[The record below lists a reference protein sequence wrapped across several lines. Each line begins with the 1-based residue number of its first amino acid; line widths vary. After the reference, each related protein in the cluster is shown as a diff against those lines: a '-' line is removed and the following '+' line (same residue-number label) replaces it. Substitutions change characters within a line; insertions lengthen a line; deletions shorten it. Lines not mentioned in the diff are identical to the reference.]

1 MVLAVVCVGY
11 FLVLLDVTALNVA
24 VPTIGAG
31 LGVGV
36 TALQWVVNGYALAL
50 AALLLVGG
58 ALGDANGH
66 RRVVLAGLAL
76 FGAASAGCGL
86 APTVGVLVAARVLQ
100 GVGAALLLPGT
111 LAIITRTFPEPAAQ
125 ARAIGVWAGV
135 GSVALPAGPVL
146 GGGLVA
152 TWGWR
157 SVFLVNVPVVLVA
170 ALGTLRTV
178 RSDRVD
184 GSHLDLDGLVRAVLG
199 LLRRPAFAVAN
210 AVAAAMNFGSL
221 GLLFLLSLFLQT
233 VQQRSAS
240 AAGAAVL
247 PLFLPLVVFAPLA
260 GRATARWG
268 TAADDARRPRRR
280 RGRGRAAFVVGRHDP
295 VRRPSARDAGLGH
308 RTGRAHPGGRRGGL
322 GGGPAAVRGPRFGD
336 QQHGTAGGRRGR
348 GRPLRVG
355 RRLTRRPGAVPRR
368 AAPHRVG
375 HGRPVPGGRGLDS
388 HRGACEIVT
397 GARRTLTTVS
407 PWSRQRRRPWAGSS
421 SSPGAAAASAVPQR
435 RGSPPPGTTS

>member
-1 MVLAVVCVGY
+1 M
-11 FLVLLDVTALNVA
+11 
-24 VPTIGAG
+24 PTIGAG

-268 TAADDARRPRRR
+268 PRPTML
-280 RGRGRAAFVVGRHDP
+280 
-295 VRRPSARDAGLGH
+295 AGLGVA
-308 RTGRAHPGGRRGGL
+308 TVGVALLSSWDVTTPYGGL
-322 GGGPAAVRGPRFGD
+322 LPAMLAWGIGLGVLTPAVVAAALAAVPPQYAGLASGINSTARQAGGVAGVALYGSVAGSPADPARFLAGL
-336 QQHGTAGGRRGR
+336 HLTGLVTAGLFLAAG
-348 GRPLRVG
+348 VS
-355 RRLTRRPGAVPRR
+355 TAIAVP
-368 AAPHRVG
+368 
-375 HGRPVPGGRGLDS
+375 
-388 HRGACEIVT
+388 
-397 GARRTLTTVS
+397 ARS
-407 PWSRQRRRPWAGSS
+407 
-421 SSPGAAAASAVPQR
+421 
-435 RGSPPPGTTS
+435 

>member
-1 MVLAVVCVGY
+1 
-11 FLVLLDVTALNVA
+11 
-24 VPTIGAG
+24 
-31 LGVGV
+31 
-36 TALQWVVNGYALAL
+36 
-50 AALLLVGG
+50 
-58 ALGDANGH
+58 
-66 RRVVLAGLAL
+66 
-76 FGAASAGCGL
+76 
-86 APTVGVLVAARVLQ
+86 
-100 GVGAALLLPGT
+100 
-111 LAIITRTFPEPAAQ
+111 
-125 ARAIGVWAGV
+125 VWAGV

-268 TAADDARRPRRR
+268 PRPTML
-280 RGRGRAAFVVGRHDP
+280 
-295 VRRPSARDAGLGH
+295 AGLGVAAVGVALLSSWDV
-308 RTGRAHPGGRRGGL
+308 TTPYGGL
-322 GGGPAAVRGPRFGD
+322 LPAMLAWGIGLGVLTPAVVAAALAAVPPQYAGLASGINSTARQAGGVAGVALYGSVAGSPADPARFLAGL
-336 QQHGTAGGRRGR
+336 HLTGLVTAGLFLAAG
-348 GRPLRVG
+348 VS
-355 RRLTRRPGAVPRR
+355 TAIAVP
-368 AAPHRVG
+368 
-375 HGRPVPGGRGLDS
+375 
-388 HRGACEIVT
+388 
-397 GARRTLTTVS
+397 ARS
-407 PWSRQRRRPWAGSS
+407 
-421 SSPGAAAASAVPQR
+421 
-435 RGSPPPGTTS
+435 

>member
-135 GSVALPAGPVL
+135 GSVALPAGPLL

-247 PLFLPLVVFAPLA
+247 PLFLPLVVLAPLA
-260 GRATARWG
+260 GRATAR
-268 TAADDARRPRRR
+268 
-280 RGRGRAAFVVGRHDP
+280 
-295 VRRPSARDAGLGH
+295 
-308 RTGRAHPGGRRGGL
+308 
-322 GGGPAAVRGPRFGD
+322 
-336 QQHGTAGGRRGR
+336 
-348 GRPLRVG
+348 
-355 RRLTRRPGAVPRR
+355 
-368 AAPHRVG
+368 
-375 HGRPVPGGRGLDS
+375 
-388 HRGACEIVT
+388 
-397 GARRTLTTVS
+397 
-407 PWSRQRRRPWAGSS
+407 
-421 SSPGAAAASAVPQR
+421 
-435 RGSPPPGTTS
+435 